1 MLYGDLKKGDL
12 ISFDITNKQCTEDG
26 LAVGDIFDCKEN
38 EVKVFESIDLENFPS
53 WNDFKGKSSL
63 VKHGELGIIL
73 KMCGKPD
80 KLIVSE
86 ILVDIPLPGGEIYNV
101 YEVLIKNN
109 QKRQVFGYNIKKT
122 KKV

>member
-1 MLYGDLKKGDL
+1 MEEFKKGDL
-12 ISFDITNKQCTEDG
+12 ILFDITNKQYTEDG
-26 LAVGDIFDCKEN
+26 FIVGDTLGCNDNEIILKE
-38 EVKVFESIDLENFPS
+38 KIDLENFPS